1 MINFV
6 FFKEVILYKPKTS
19 NPTSTEFYLIGIS
32 FKGCNE
38 SFLEKIAKK
47 CDYFKENLC
56 IFDKKDIPEVFSNQV
71 INFINN
77 LTEFTNNHLESQN
90 ILYLSINDPNFYKY
104 QYLLSEDFKF
114 KILNRRYKE
123 WLIKNGFNINN
134 YKATRLEKKEKT
146 TRSKSKKKYKKNVK

>member
-1 MINFV
+1 MAN
-6 FFKEVILYKPKTS
+6 
-19 NPTSTEFYLIGIS
+19 
-32 FKGCNE
+32 
-38 SFLEKIAKK
+38 
-47 CDYFKENLC
+47 
-56 IFDKKDIPEVFSNQV
+56 
-71 INFINN
+71 
-77 LTEFTNNHLESQN
+77 
-90 ILYLSINDPNFYKY
+90 YKY